1 MFYWF
6 LLMVLFTLLLFILV
20 CQIKNGKKKWN
31 SNDFYCMSSK
41 RNKAG
46 ENGQVSTMH
55 LVKEPSTNIEIN
67 IYYKRFV
74 TETTLK
80 MWKVANWWQPLLKRT
95 HETPQQVSEVN
106 VDQLIVIWHLHWT
119 RKKSKWFNKLVS
131 QKLNENK

>member
-1 MFYWF
+1 
-6 LLMVLFTLLLFILV
+6 
-20 CQIKNGKKKWN
+20 
-31 SNDFYCMSSK
+31 MSSK

-80 MWKVANWWQPLLKRT
+80 MWKVAN
-95 HETPQQVSEVN
+95 
-106 VDQLIVIWHLHWT
+106 
-119 RKKSKWFNKLVS
+119 
-131 QKLNENK
+131 